1 MEQKKLLSILIFF
14 LFGLLS
20 TFALENSE
28 TDWRFPT
35 GGKIQT
41 PPVEGSDGSVYFCSE
56 DRFLYAL
63 NSDGTLKWRTKFSDR
78 LTETLALGI
87 DGSIYIGSKKGLLFA
102 VNEVGDRLWTRKL
115 KGPPFGSPTIAPDG
129 TLFLVTENGWMYSI
143 SHNGYVRWE
152 IELPAEPVLAP
163 VLGKDIYIALDN
175 ERIYSYNR
183 VGNNIWTFLLSGQAE
198 SIALSEKSLYVG
210 TNNSTLVSIDYSGK
224 RIWNQSLPGVTA
236 SVLVLTNDRILS
248 ASGKKI
254 IMMDSSG
261 KILFTKTMGKR
272 QTDLSVITDAI
283 VSVDNEGSVFWI
295 KRDGTPIAL
304 MTEGIPGGKL
314 LVISD
319 GSVYVGGRD
328 WVLYKYAVNNFVLS
342 NYNKLVWP
350 SFRADNGNR
359 GYLVSGIKAKPQA
372 VKSITSDFVYLNE
385 MAESLDEKVLKN
397 VLDEIESRLVNRSYD
412 PGKLYL
418 IDLLKLIASE
428 GIKHPL
434 LEDGV
439 LVNNFPLIRSRAVD
453 LLGITGNLTTIDF
466 LSDLLFFEWDSYAVN
481 SIIKALGNLQSDWN
495 NTNTK
500 AIINYYWLNNINM
513 NKRILSQILLTIKK
527 IDIYNGYTNKDLF
540 SVVMDILLSSSSK
553 PVREL
558 ALDTINSIKK

>member
-28 TDWRFPT
+28 IDWRFPT

-63 NSDGTLKWRTKFSDR
+63 NSDGNLKWRTKFSDR

-87 DGSIYIGSKKGLLFA
+87 DGSIYIGSRKGLIFA
-102 VNEVGDRLWTRKL
+102 VNPDGEKLWTRNL
-115 KGPPFGSPTIAPDG
+115 KGIPFGSPAIAPDG
-129 TLFLVTENGWMYSI
+129 TLFLVTENGWIYSI
-143 SHNGYVRWE
+143 SHNGYIRWE
-152 IELPAEPVLAP
+152 IELPAGPVLAP

-183 VGNNIWTFLLSGQAE
+183 VGNNIWTFLLSGQAA
-198 SIALSEKSLYVG
+198 SIALSEKSLYIG
-210 TNNSTLVSIDYSGK
+210 TTNSTIVSVDYSGK
-224 RIWNQSLPGVTA
+224 KNWNQSLSGIA
-236 SVLVLTNDRILS
+236 YSVLVLTNNRILS
-248 ASGKKI
+248 TSGKYL
-254 IMMDSSG
+254 IMMDSLG
-261 KILFTKTMGKR
+261 KTLWTKSMGKR
-272 QTDLSVITDAI
+272 QTDLSVIADAI
-283 VSVDNEGSVFWI
+283 VSIDNEGSVFWI

-304 MTEGIPGGKL
+304 ITEGIPGGKL

-342 NYNKLVWP
+342 NYNNFVWP

-359 GYLVSGIKAKPQA
+359 GYLISGIKAKPQV

-385 MAESLDEKVLKN
+385 MAKSLDEKVLN
-397 VLDEIESRLVNRSYD
+397 NILDEIESRLINRSYD
-412 PGKLYL
+412 PGKLYFSD
-418 IDLLKLIASE
+418 ILKLLASE

-439 LVNNFPLIRSRAVD
+439 LVNNFPLIRSRAVE

-466 LSDLLFFEWDSYAVN
+466 LSDLLFFEWDSYSVN
-481 SIIKALGNLQSDWN
+481 SIIKALGNLQSDLK
-495 NTNTK
+495 NTTSK
-500 AIINYYWLNNINM
+500 AIINYYELNNINM
-513 NKRILSQILLTIKK
+513 NDRILRQMLSTIRKMN
-527 IDIYNGYTNKDLF
+527 IYNGYTNKDLF

-553 PVREL
+553 SVREL